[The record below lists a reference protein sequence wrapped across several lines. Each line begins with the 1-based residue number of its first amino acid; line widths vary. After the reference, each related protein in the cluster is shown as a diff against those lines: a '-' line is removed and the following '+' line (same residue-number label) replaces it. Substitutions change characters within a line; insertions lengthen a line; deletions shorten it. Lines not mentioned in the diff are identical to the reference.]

1 MIRLKAKDRILQ
13 KELVKLGTLRVNFRK
28 VAAIVQLFNEGLT
41 VNSIQRGL
49 GSERL
54 QSLGFSTTNFYTL
67 KNINERLHEHNAL
80 LSKFDA
86 FKVASEHSEEDT
98 DRVIEQAEVSPINTI
113 NAALGIQGIIES
125 RSDPYA
131 VDRLEDMQRSESLV
145 RPEWKTLQ
153 HMENIGYPTKEALVF
168 LESLYRLEASR
179 FRAEYKGSSDSAAD
193 NEQAKINQR
202 IVGSGGTVA
211 YVKKVKSRLGYP
223 HRLGEFTGRERLME
237 MYYELAMYTQ
247 NPNKSVAKPV
257 THGLSEVPLYIV
269 QTASKLWIEGLRG
282 KEERMIKASLGL
294 SAFAVWRGIEQKS
307 DLAEGTDGQALWDM
321 TSEEDVELI
330 NQNKKRNIFMEHY
343 HESLRNY
350 STDDKAH
357 KLFIKELE
365 TMIAQQFALN
375 ELEVR
380 NA

>member
-1 MIRLKAKDRILQ
+1 MKAKDRILQ

-49 GSERL
+49 GSARL

-86 FKVASEHSEEDT
+86 FKLASESSEEDT
-98 DRVIEQAEVSPINTI
+98 DRVMQGQEWSMQYVGDIPPSDEDENISISPIDTI
-113 NAALGIQGIIES
+113 KDALGIQGIIES
-125 RSDPYA
+125 RNDPDS
-131 VDRLEDMQRSESLV
+131 VDRLEHMQRSESLV

-179 FRAEYKGSSDSAAD
+179 FRAEYQGND
-193 NEQAKINQR
+193 I
-202 IVGSGGTVA
+202 
-211 YVKKVKSRLGYP
+211 YP

-247 NPNKSVAKPV
+247 NPHKPV
-257 THGLSEVPLYIV
+257 ANPVTYGLSEVPLYIV

-282 KEERMIKASLGL
+282 KEERMIKASQGL
-294 SAFAVWRGIEQKS
+294 SAFAVWRGIKQAA
-307 DLAEGTDGQALWDM
+307 DLSKGLDRSTPMDM
-321 TSEEDVELI
+321 TSESYRASQEWKEP
-330 NQNKKRNIFMEHY
+330 NIFMQHY
-343 HESLRNY
+343 YDSLRNY
-350 STDDKAH
+350 SSDATAH
-357 KLFIKELE
+357 KNFIKQIESML
-365 TMIAQQFALN
+365 AQQFVLSETEVLN
-375 ELEVR
+375 
-380 NA
+380 A

>member
-1 MIRLKAKDRILQ
+1 MLTLNKTLTITLKRSIRLEAKNKKIQ
-13 KELVKLGTLRVNFRK
+13 KELAKLGVTRLDFKK
-28 VAAIVQLFNEGLT
+28 VVAIVQLFNEGYK
-41 VNSIQRGL
+41 VNSIQRGH
-49 GSERL
+49 GAERL

-67 KNINERLHEHNAL
+67 QGIYRQLPEINAV
-80 LSKFDA
+80 LSKYDA
-86 FKVASEHSEEDT
+86 FKLASESSVSDT
-98 DRVIEQAEVSPINTI
+98 DRVIEQAEGSPIDTI
-113 NAALGIQGIIES
+113 KDALGIQGMYES
-125 RSDPYA
+125 RNDPDA
-131 VDRLEDMQRSESLV
+131 VDRLKNMHDSEVLV

-179 FRAEYKGSSDSAAD
+179 FRAEYQG
-193 NEQAKINQR
+193 N
-202 IVGSGGTVA
+202 GTQE
-211 YVKKVKSRLGYP
+211 SP

-237 MYYELAMYTQ
+237 MYYELSVLTV
-247 NPNKSVAKPV
+247 NPRKSVAKPV
-257 THGLSEVPLYIV
+257 EHGFSEIPTYIL

-282 KEERMIKASLGL
+282 NEERMKKDSQGL
-294 SAFAVWRGIEQKS
+294 SAFAVWRGIQQKADMS
-307 DLAEGTDGQALWDM
+307 EGLDGQSIIDM
-321 TSEEDVELI
+321 TSEEDVELM

-375 ELEVR
+375 ELEV
-380 NA
+380 